1 MYIKVT
7 EESCLLFQTHLNQ
20 SHVNLRVNKE
30 VKDSEN
36 FPHQQPQF
44 YCIEWKTLQPFVNIS
59 SIFSIKTL
67 H

>member
-1 MYIKVT
+1 MPWKAVFIISDTFEPVT
-7 EESCLLFQTHLNQ
+7 YKLC
-20 SHVNLRVNKE
+20 RINKE

-44 YCIEWKTLQPFVNIS
+44 YCIEWKTLHLFVNIS
-59 SIFSIKTL
+59 SIFSIKTV